1 MFLNAIGHYLP
12 EEEIPNKYFEELNGL
27 SDEWIVSRTG
37 IKTRRR
43 AKIGENTNT
52 MAVEA
57 VKAAIKNLDY
67 PLEEID
73 LIVGA
78 TYTPHDTIGTVGY
91 IVQKHFNI
99 SNVMTLTVS
108 TACSSFVNAVEIV
121 QSFFL
126 ANKASK
132 ALVVAADHNN
142 TYSDAKNVISGHLF
156 GDAAVAAFFAK
167 EKINKD
173 DTEIIDIKTQGLG
186 NIGQGPNGVVLQP
199 QNGGLKMPFGKDVF
213 MHACNYMAD
222 MTQEILESNNYT
234 IDDLDYLIPHQAN
247 IRIINKVAEKL
258 QISRDKVIV
267 NIDKYGNTGS
277 ASAAIGLSQNLDDIK
292 HDSLIAISVFG
303 GGYSAGSMLIKR

>member
-1 MFLNAIGHYLP
+1 MAI
-12 EEEIPNKYFEELNGL
+12 
-27 SDEWIVSRTG
+27 
-37 IKTRRR
+37 
-43 AKIGENTNT
+43 
-52 MAVEA
+52 EA
-57 VKAAIKNLDY
+57 VKAAIKKLNY
-67 PLEEID
+67 PLGDID

-78 TYTPHDTIGTVGY
+78 TYTPHDTIGTIGY

-99 SNVMTLTVS
+99 SKVMTVTVS
-108 TACSSFVNAVEIV
+108 TACSSFVNAVEIA
-121 QSFFL
+121 QAYFA

-142 TYSDAKNVISGHLF
+142 IYSDEKNTISGHLF
-156 GDAAVAAFFAK
+156 GDAAVAVFLAK
-167 EKINKD
+167 EKIDKD
-173 DTEIIDIKTQGLG
+173 DTEIIDIMTMGLG

-222 MTQEILESNNYT
+222 MTKTILAKNNYS

-247 IRIINKVAEKL
+247 IRIINKVADKL
-258 QISRDKVIV
+258 QISRERVIV

-277 ASAAIGLSQNLDDIK
+277 ASAAIGLSQHIDRMRR
-292 HDSLIAISVFG
+292 DSLVAISVFG

>member
-12 EEEIPNKYFEELNGL
+12 ETEIPNKYFEEINGL

-43 AKIGENTNT
+43 AKTGENTNT
-52 MAVEA
+52 MAIEA
-57 VKAAIKNLDY
+57 VKAASKNLAYSLND
-67 PLEEID
+67 ID

-91 IVQKHFNI
+91 IVQRHFNI
-99 SNVMTLTVS
+99 SDVMTLTVS

-121 QSFFL
+121 QAYFL
-126 ANKASK
+126 ANKATR

-142 TYSDAKNVISGHLF
+142 TYSDERNIISGHLF

-167 EKINKD
+167 EKNNED
-173 DTEIIDIKTQGLG
+173 DAEIIDIKTLGLG

-222 MTQEILESNNYT
+222 MTKEILESNKYT
-234 IDDLDYLIPHQAN
+234 IEDLDYLIPHQAN
-247 IRIINKVAEKL
+247 VRIINKVAEKL
-258 QISRDKVIV
+258 QIEREKVIV

-277 ASAAIGLSQNLDDIK
+277 ASAAIGLSQNLDNIPQE
-292 HDSLIAISVFG
+292 SLIAISVFG
-303 GGYSAGSMLIKR
+303 GGYSAGSMLVRR